1 MRQGQY
7 SLPRLMLTKGT
18 SRVSCTR
25 TRLRDPCHMT
35 RSGPAK
41 ARGTELRTPERR
53 RIPARRSAAPHVR
66 RIVARPETF
75 QTPKPRRC
83 RGSSVPVIGSRT
95 TERQPTCSRYRKP
108 SAFVSCAISAT
119 YRPNSEKAAE
129 KSDNVSGFSATSSI
143 RFLTVNAEVFIF
155 REIHIPDKCAD
166 LFQVR

>member
-1 MRQGQY
+1 QY

-25 TRLRDPCHMT
+25 TRLHDPCHMT

-53 RIPARRSAAPHVR
+53 GIPARRSAAPHVR

-95 TERQPTCSRYRKP
+95 TERQPTCTAIASRPPLSVVRYLQLIARTQKK
-108 SAFVSCAISAT
+108 V
-119 YRPNSEKAAE
+119 AE

-143 RFLTVNAEVFIF
+143 RFLTAQCLRIVGQ
-155 REIHIPDKCAD
+155 RTCSRYTG
-166 LFQVR
+166 QVL

>member
-53 RIPARRSAAPHVR
+53 GIPARRSAAPHVR

-75 QTPKPRRC
+75 PTPKPRRC
-83 RGSSVPVIGSRT
+83 RGSSVPAIGFRT
-95 TERQPTCSRYRKP
+95 TERQPTCNRYR
-108 SAFVSCAISAT
+108 S
-119 YRPNSEKAAE
+119 RPPLSVVRYLQLIAQTQKKVAE

-143 RFLTVNAEVFIF
+143 RFLTVNAAVFTN
-155 REIHIPDKCAD
+155 RRSAD
-166 LFQVR
+166 G